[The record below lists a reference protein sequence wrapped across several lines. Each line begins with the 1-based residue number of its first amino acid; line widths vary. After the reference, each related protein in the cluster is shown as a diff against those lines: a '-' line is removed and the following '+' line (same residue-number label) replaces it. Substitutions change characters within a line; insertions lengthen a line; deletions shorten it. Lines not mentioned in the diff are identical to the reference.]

1 MNSFGCRGGVCIE
14 ESASCRGSSS
24 RVSCRLPACCAAATT
39 SSGAGAVAAAGR
51 EAPGATLPSH
61 IFRRAVPVVFPGCC
75 VFTTHSLRCGCAGR
89 SCRSHSTSQHH
100 ELMGARRTTRTR
112 RVHPAS
118 SWRQSRTCMS
128 LSCTP
133 QHPSNLAHS
142 DGTDGL
148 TRDSSSERPLPAD
161 LCGLA
166 ACKQHARCGLHARCM
181 CAAGG
186 SWIAPRKPLPAARL
200 CGTMLIVRPR
210 MQPRMPSPAAHQHAL
225 STACV
230 VLGWGGRVHSWATAA
245 EDLAAP

>member
-1 MNSFGCRGGVCIE
+1 MF
-14 ESASCRGSSS
+14 
-24 RVSCRLPACCAAATT
+24 RLPACCAAAST

-89 SCRSHSTSQHH
+89 SCRSHFTSQHH

-166 ACKQHARCGLHARCM
+166 QPASSTLVVVCIPDACVQPEAAGLRLESRCRRHVCAVPPRSSDHECSLEWPLWAARHDAPSTPCM
-181 CAAGG
+181 CAG
-186 SWIAPRKPLPAARL
+186 
-200 CGTMLIVRPR
+200 
-210 MQPRMPSPAAHQHAL
+210 
-225 STACV
+225 
-230 VLGWGGRVHSWATAA
+230 LGV
-245 EDLAAP
+245 